1 MKGAGI
7 GHWTAVVSGV
17 IDTLLSKL
25 IISRCTV
32 NARPDMVHSA
42 LHIPIVF
49 TIDFRECSY
58 NPIL

>member
-7 GHWTAVVSGV
+7 GHWMAVGSVV

-25 IISRCTV
+25 IIHRCTV
-32 NARPDMVHSA
+32 NSTPDMVHSA
-42 LHIPIVF
+42 LHIPIIF

-58 NPIL
+58 YPIL